1 METAQSGA
9 ESTVPSTEV
18 STDTSPI
25 EQTQSQDTQSQPTE
39 QSFADKI
46 RSKASEATKS
56 VAKDAA
62 VQAAP
67 VYQPN
72 YKYKV
77 HDQEKEFDEMFRPL
91 VKDAETE
98 KKVREMHEK
107 LFGFEVIKPK
117 YESRTKELESL
128 KSEYMPIKE
137 GIQELKEHVAAKDFD
152 SFFKGLNIPE
162 KMIFEWV
169 AKKLQYENL
178 SPEEKRRYDSETE
191 LRRENQKLSKESKT
205 YQNEAQQALVRARE
219 TELQTVLS
227 SPEVNTAMQS
237 FDSRQGKVGAF
248 REAVIRHAQAMY
260 FSTGQDVSAKD
271 AVESLMSLIGG
282 ASQAPQPTTTLTVN
296 QQTQTKPPVIP
307 NIKSRG
313 GSPVKKHPTSFAE
326 LRAQT
331 QARIRELEG

>member
-1 METAQSGA
+1 METVQSGA
-9 ESTVPSTEV
+9 ESTVTSTEV
-18 STDTSPI
+18 STDTSPV
-25 EQTQSQDTQSQPTE
+25 EQTKVESTQSQAPE

-46 RSKASEATKS
+46 RAGATEQGKPGDKS
-56 VAKDAA
+56 
-62 VQAAP
+62 QAPQAP
-67 VYQPN
+67 IYQPN

-98 KKVREMHEK
+98 KKIREMHEK

-117 YESRTKELESL
+117 YESRTKELETL

-137 GIQELKEHVAAKDFD
+137 GIQELKEHVAARDFD

-162 KMIFEWV
+162 KMIFDWV

-178 SPEEKRRYDSETE
+178 SPEDKRRYDSETE
-191 LRRENQKLSKESKT
+191 LRRENLKLSKESKT
-205 YQNEAQQALVRARE
+205 YQSEAQQALVRARE

-227 SPEVNTAMQS
+227 SPEISTAMQS

-260 FSTGQDVSAKD
+260 FSTGQDVSAKE

-282 ASQAPQPTTTLTVN
+282 ASQATQPTTTPTVN